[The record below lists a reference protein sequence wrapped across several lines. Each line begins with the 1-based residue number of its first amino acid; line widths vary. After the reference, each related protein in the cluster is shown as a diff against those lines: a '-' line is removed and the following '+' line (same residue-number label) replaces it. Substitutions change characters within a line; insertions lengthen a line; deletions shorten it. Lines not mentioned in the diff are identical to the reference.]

1 LVGSHAVTLTLPRPL
16 VRGRAPPLYGAFF
29 VKGHWCLRVRCGR
42 GALLSIRV
50 ELACWGASCS
60 RRSLVFGGSENPCH
74 DATLR
79 IGGEAPRW
87 RSILSRGK
95 RSQGRVRA
103 TPPRIR
109 SAGCLGPAEA
119 GSALLTRRRDEA
131 RRLPAPYRRSRSTR
145 ARSAACGR
153 VPRSSSCARAC
164 WHSRFALGT
173 NAPTRCPSGT

>member
-1 LVGSHAVTLTLPRPL
+1 MRVAAPPCTGSGACKPLARESGRGRDPLRSNGRVRVAAREHAAGTLTF
-16 VRGRAPPLYGAFF
+16 PPL
-29 VKGHWCLRVRCGR
+29 R
-42 GALLSIRV
+42 GGPLPCMGLFSSRGIGVSGSGVVEGLLLSIRV

-131 RRLPAPYRRSRSTR
+131 RRLPAPHRR
-145 ARSAACGR
+145 
-153 VPRSSSCARAC
+153 
-164 WHSRFALGT
+164 
-173 NAPTRCPSGT
+173 